1 MVCMIGAKMAR
12 ELILAAAHP
21 VVVCRSSGN
30 VRRITVP

>member
-1 MVCMIGAKMAR
+1 MVCMVGVKATH